1 MASMPETSIA
11 STFVK
16 YAANRMQHL
25 AKDIDACCGR
35 LSEEQMW
42 HRGGDYENSV
52 ANLLL
57 HLEGNLRQWIIHG
70 IAGEPDVRRRDEEF
84 TLTPSMNSAE
94 ARARFRATLDEATG
108 IIAAVPEERLLEVI
122 DPQPTGTW
130 RHTTILEAIF
140 KIAAHVEYHTGQ
152 IVVFTKQLTHSDLD
166 LSMPRK
172 R

>member
-1 MASMPETSIA
+1 MSDQTISA
-11 STFVK
+11 TFVT
-16 YAANRMQHL
+16 YAANRMQQL
-25 AKDIDACCGR
+25 AANIDACCDR

-42 HRGGDYENSV
+42 HRSGEYENSV

-57 HLEGNLRQWIIHG
+57 HLEGNLRQWMIHG

-84 TLTPSMNSAE
+84 TLAPTMSGAE
-94 ARARFRATLDEATG
+94 ARAHFRTTLDEARRV
-108 IIAAVPEERLLEVI
+108 IAAVPEERLLEII

-140 KIAAHVEYHTGQ
+140 KVTSHVEYHTGQ

>member
-1 MASMPETSIA
+1 MSEHTIA
-11 STFVK
+11 ATFVT
-16 YAANRMQHL
+16 YASNHMQHL
-25 AKDIDACCGR
+25 AKDIDACCDR
-35 LSEEQMW
+35 LTEEQMW
-42 HRGGDYENSV
+42 HRCGEYENSV

-57 HLEGNLRQWIIHG
+57 HLEGNLRQWMIHG

-84 TLTPSMNSAE
+84 TLAPSMSAAE
-94 ARARFRATLDEATG
+94 ARAHFRKTLDEASS
-108 IIAAVPEERLLEVI
+108 IIATVREERLLEII

-140 KIAAHVEYHTGQ
+140 KVTAHVEYHTGQ
-152 IVVFTKQLTHSDLD
+152 IVVLTKQLTHSDLD